1 MEDIQ
6 DHLKDIK
13 EMRALMER
21 NSKFL
26 SLSGLSGVSAGIC
39 ALIGALVAW
48 QFLDGS
54 FAVGQHSVR
63 HTQSDLYFFFFLDAG
78 LVMLAALLS
87 ATFFSLRMAKK
98 KKLPVWT
105 PSSKQLLINLI
116 LPLVSGAAFCLILLW
131 HGVIALIPASMLIFY
146 GLSLLNASKYTLAE
160 IKWLA
165 ISEIILGLLC
175 AIWVEA
181 SLIFWAIG
189 FGILHIIYGIVM
201 YMKYER

>member
-1 MEDIQ
+1 MEDIK
-6 DHLKDIK
+6 DHLKDIS

-39 ALIGALVAW
+39 ALIGAFVAW
-48 QFLDGS
+48 QFLGD
-54 FAVGQHSVR
+54 VGNFNRHSVQ
-63 HTQSDLYFFFFLDAG
+63 HTQSELYFFFFLDAG
-78 LVMLAALLS
+78 LVMIAALIT

-105 PSSKQLLINLI
+105 PSSKQLLVNL
-116 LPLVSGAAFCLILLW
+116 LMPLATGAIFCLIMLW
-131 HGVIALIPASMLIFY
+131 HGWVGIIPAAMLIFY
-146 GLSLLNASKYTLAE
+146 GLALLNASKYTLPE

-165 ISEIILGLLC
+165 ISEVVLGLAC
-175 AIWVEA
+175 AIWVDA
-181 SLIFWAIG
+181 SLLFWAFG
-189 FGILHIIYGIVM
+189 FGILHIVYGIVM